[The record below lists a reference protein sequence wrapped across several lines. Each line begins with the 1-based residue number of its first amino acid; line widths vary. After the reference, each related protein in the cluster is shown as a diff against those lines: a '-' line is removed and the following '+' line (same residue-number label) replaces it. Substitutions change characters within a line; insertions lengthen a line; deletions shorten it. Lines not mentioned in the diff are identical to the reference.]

1 MIVVGRDHRSNSK
14 KEGEKT
20 VTWRST
26 GPKGMWLKRERGKI
40 GGDQQA
46 RYKSSDGAGGKRQG
60 SRAVPARRLV
70 LGLLLSGL
78 SGVETGWNQKVEGV
92 QNLSAF
98 LQGDSSFGYHLTGKG
113 LACPPGGPRNV
124 RWDASDAE
132 MAPTITAQYCQG
144 WLFRRTG
151 GAMPDGAARPGED
164 FERVLPVV
172 PLQRRHE
179 VLIGRTTV
187 GT

>member
-1 MIVVGRDHRSNSK
+1 MIVGRDHRSNSK

-26 GPKGMWLKRERGKI
+26 GPKGMWLKRKRENL
-40 GGDQQA
+40 GGINKLDIRVRTGQEGNGRA
-46 RYKSSDGAGGKRQG
+46 AGQQG

-92 QNLSAF
+92 QNLSTSF
-98 LQGDSSFGYHLTGKG
+98 QGYSSFGYHLTGKG

-132 MAPTITAQYCQG
+132 MAPSPLPTV
-144 WLFRRTG
+144 
-151 GAMPDGAARPGED
+151 AR
-164 FERVLPVV
+164 
-172 PLQRRHE
+172 
-179 VLIGRTTV
+179 
-187 GT
+187 

>member
-92 QNLSAF
+92 QNLSTF
-98 LQGDSSFGYHLTGKG
+98 FPRRQLFWLSLDWEGIG
-113 LACPPGGPRNV
+113 LSPWR
-124 RWDASDAE
+124 
-132 MAPTITAQYCQG
+132 PT
-144 WLFRRTG
+144 
-151 GAMPDGAARPGED
+151 
-164 FERVLPVV
+164 
-172 PLQRRHE
+172 
-179 VLIGRTTV
+179 
-187 GT
+187 